1 MCVNNDIDKLQTKNI
16 TKTYNL
22 SKQERNA
29 LQQLKTRTDL
39 VITNADKGG
48 AVVIQETEEYIKEA
62 YRQLHDTTF
71 YKKCDFDLTTIHNE
85 RVHRVINEFKTRN
98 MISEKTASMLKCDI
112 SKAPKFYMLPKIHK
126 TNNPG

>member
-1 MCVNNDIDKLQTKNI
+1 MCVNNDIDKLQPKNI

-22 SKQERNA
+22 TKQEYNA

-48 AVVIQETEEYIKEA
+48 AVMIQETEEYIKA
-62 YRQLHDTTF
+62 HRQLHDTTF
-71 YKKCDFDLTTIHNE
+71 YKKWDFDLTTIHNE
-85 RVHRVINEFKTRN
+85 RVNRVINKFKTRN
-98 MISEKTASMLKCDI
+98 MISEKTALMLKCDI
-112 SKAPKFYMLPKIHK
+112 PKAPKFYMLPKIHK